1 MQPLSIR
8 TFKHYHM
15 TRKDFV
21 DHLKEEQAFY
31 DTSMK
36 ARIGLYP
43 SYYMG
48 KYLKYMRLI
57 EFIEENTPPHT
68 LSS

>member
-1 MQPLSIR
+1 
-8 TFKHYHM
+8 M

-21 DHLKEEQAFY
+21 DNLKKEQAFY
-31 DTSMK
+31 DTSLK

-57 EFIEENTPPHT
+57 EFIEENTPPIH
-68 LSS
+68 